1 MSTEHTPTPWYR
13 VGHDLRGRQG
23 PIEVCPATAHGLTDA
38 VFILRAVNSYGPMLK
53 ALKAIQREMRHEHDT
68 GDGHFSTAQ
77 VEAVEAAIVLALKED

>member
-1 MSTEHTPTPWYR
+1 
-13 VGHDLRGRQG
+13 
-23 PIEVCPATAHGLTDA
+23 
-38 VFILRAVNSYGPMLK
+38 MLK